1 MFLLHVLFS
10 LFPFSLPFLIP
21 SRVVDAASP
30 YNVRMILDYTKED
43 EGLESLSSL
52 TDKVVQVLVPVF
64 TTVHISQVTS
74 EVEHLPSE
82 DTQS

>member
-1 MFLLHVLFS
+1 MYMYIYMYFS
-10 LFPFSLPFLIP
+10 LYFLSPSPSSFLQAVSLH
-21 SRVVDAASP
+21 
-30 YNVRMILDYTKED
+30 NVRMILDYTKED

>member
-1 MFLLHVLFS
+1 
-10 LFPFSLPFLIP
+10 
-21 SRVVDAASP
+21 
-30 YNVRMILDYTKED
+30 MILDYTKED